1 MVNNPQLIHTGK
13 WKFDYIICR
22 KQKTKKKNKKLN
34 NTFVPKYVSKN
45 LEW

>member
-22 KQKTKKKNKKLN
+22 KQKKQKK
-34 NTFVPKYVSKN
+34 
-45 LEW
+45 E